1 MKTEYE
7 AWGVK
12 VTSGQGTAIL
22 RATRDTERDAHAL
35 AREVVDMDPD
45 EGSTVEVKRVTVT
58 VEEVEE

>member
-12 VTSGQGTAIL
+12 VFDRTGAVWFERHTFGAEERARLNANTLLAIGDAV
-22 RATRDTERDAHAL
+22 RA
-35 AREVVDMDPD
+35 
-45 EGSTVEVKRVTVT
+45 EVKRVRVT